1 MDRKGK
7 GFTLLFLSPW
17 LVGFLG
23 FMLIPLLMALYWS
36 FTNFDVLQ
44 APQWVG
50 LQNYVAILHDA
61 TFWTAVRNTL
71 YITVIGVPAGI
82 IVGLGTAML
91 LEKPITGMGFY
102 RAAIYLPAIVPPV
115 AIAII
120 WLWILNPDYGLL
132 NAILSVVHIKPLG
145 WLADPYL
152 AKISMLMMVV
162 WGGTGQIMIIM
173 LAGLKDVP
181 MELYE
186 AAMIDGA
193 GWWRKFSR
201 ITLPMLGPVI
211 FYNVVVGVI
220 FYLQFFTQAFVVTAN
235 NLGAPVNSTLFYA
248 LYLYQNAFQFLKMG
262 YAAAMAWILFIV
274 IVTITLALFWI
285 NRKVV
290 FYGGGQS

>member
-23 FMLIPLLMALYWS
+23 FMLLPLLMALYWS

-50 LQNYVAILHDA
+50 LQNYVAIMHDA

-132 NAILSVVHIKPLG
+132 NAILSVAHIKPLG

-193 GWWRKFSR
+193 GWWKKFSR

>member
-1 MDRKGK
+1 
-7 GFTLLFLSPW
+7 
-17 LVGFLG
+17 
-23 FMLIPLLMALYWS
+23 
-36 FTNFDVLQ
+36 
-44 APQWVG
+44 
-50 LQNYVAILHDA
+50 
-61 TFWTAVRNTL
+61 
-71 YITVIGVPAGI
+71 
-82 IVGLGTAML
+82 
-91 LEKPITGMGFY
+91 
-102 RAAIYLPAIVPPV
+102 
-115 AIAII
+115 
-120 WLWILNPDYGLL
+120 
-132 NAILSVVHIKPLG
+132 
-145 WLADPYL
+145 
-152 AKISMLMMVV
+152 MLMMVV
-162 WGGTGQIMIIM
+162 WGGTGQTMIIM

-181 MELYE
+181 LELYE

-193 GWWRKFSR
+193 GWWRKFYR

>member
-17 LVGFLG
+17 LIGFLG
-23 FMLIPLLMALYWS
+23 LMLIPLLMALYWS

-44 APQWVG
+44 PPRWVG

-91 LEKPITGMGFY
+91 LEKPIAGMGFY

-132 NAILSVVHIKPLG
+132 NAILGVFHLKPIG
-145 WLADPYL
+145 WLADPRL

-162 WGGTGQIMIIM
+162 WGGTGQTMIIM

-193 GWWRKFSR
+193 GWWRKFVK

-235 NLGAPVNSTLFYA
+235 NLGAPVNSTLFYS

-262 YAAAMAWILFIV
+262 YAAAMAWILFVIIV
-274 IVTITLALFWI
+274 AITLTLFWI

-290 FYGGGQS
+290 FYGGGQ

>member
-17 LVGFLG
+17 LIGFLG
-23 FMLIPLLMALYWS
+23 LMLIPLLMALYWS

-132 NAILSVVHIKPLG
+132 NAILGVFHIKPLG
-145 WLADPYL
+145 WLADPRL

-162 WGGTGQIMIIM
+162 WGGTGQTMIIM

-193 GWWRKFSR
+193 GWWRKFVR

-262 YAAAMAWILFIV
+262 YAAAMAWILFII
-274 IVTITLALFWI
+274 IVAITLTLFWI